1 MRINAKYE
9 RHLKLIKNAKQLLCL
24 VVVLKKMFLQEIDI
38 K

>member
-9 RHLKLIKNAKQLLCL
+9 LHLKLIKNAKQFLCL
-24 VVVLKKMFLQEIDI
+24 FVVLKKMFLKEIDI